1 MKQFVCYIIVLIIG
15 AAAGMFLPH
24 ICPILRPEPEVVSIT
39 DTLTVRDTNIYNFPD
54 MVSEII
60 IPEDVIIIRDSLI
73 ISEGS
78 TVALPLQQRHYKG
91 EDYEAWVSGYSPRLD
106 SLLVFPE
113 TKYITNE
120 IRIPCKRKRWGIG
133 IQAGYG
139 VGVSSGQIRA
149 FPYIGV
155 GFSYNIIQF

>member
-1 MKQFVCYIIVLIIG
+1 MKQFVCYTIVLIIG
-15 AAAGMFLPH
+15 AAAGMFLSR

-120 IRIPCKRKRWGIG
+120 IQIPCKRKRWGIG
-133 IQAGYG
+133 VQAGYG
-139 VGVSSGQIRA
+139 MSVPGGKPVFSPYVGVGISYDLIR
-149 FPYIGV
+149 F
-155 GFSYNIIQF
+155 